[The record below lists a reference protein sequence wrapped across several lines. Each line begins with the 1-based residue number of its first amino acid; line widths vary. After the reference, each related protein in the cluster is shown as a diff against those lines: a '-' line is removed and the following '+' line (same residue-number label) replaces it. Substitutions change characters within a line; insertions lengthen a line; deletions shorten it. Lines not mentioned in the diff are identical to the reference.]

1 MTTPETIRCWR
12 CRSEVPV
19 ALLCSRCEA
28 VQPLPTDLDYF
39 RVLGVERNPALDEAA
54 LSTHYYELSRRL
66 HPDLYQTASAQEREA
81 SLRNSALVN
90 RAHRTLRDPAQRG
103 VYWLEL
109 HGEKLGANNN
119 RVPPQLA
126 SLVFAVQEQLE
137 ELRDARRAG
146 KQAEVDDALSQLRT
160 RLEERRAKSRAA
172 LTRNFSR
179 WQEHKGESSS
189 LPSGGGQDDSPSP
202 ETSALLTELKSV
214 LSELAYLRTLSRDV
228 EKENEVSWN
237 A

>member
-1 MTTPETIRCWR
+1 MTTLETIRCWR
-12 CRSEVPV
+12 CQSEVPV
-19 ALLCSRCEA
+19 AVLCSRCGA
-28 VQPLPTDLDYF
+28 IQPLPSQLDYF
-39 RVLGVERNPALDEAA
+39 RVLGVEQNPALDESA
-54 LSTHYYELSRRL
+54 LSTRYYELSRRL
-66 HPDLYQTASAQEREA
+66 HPDLYQTASVQEREA
-81 SLRNSALVN
+81 SLHNSAIIN
-90 RAHRTLRDPAQRG
+90 RAYRTLRDPVQRG
-103 VYWLEL
+103 VYWLEF

-160 RLEERRAKSRAA
+160 QLEEQRAQTQAA

-179 WQEHKGESSS
+179 WQEHKGEA
-189 LPSGGGQDDSPSP
+189 
-202 ETSALLTELKSV
+202 SALLAELKSV
-214 LSELAYLRTLSRDV
+214 LSEMAYLRTLLRDV
-228 EKENEVSWN
+228 EKENEVPWN

>member
-1 MTTPETIRCWR
+1 MTIPETIRCWR
-12 CRSEVPV
+12 CQSEVPV

-28 VQPLPTDLDYF
+28 IQPLPSQLDYF
-39 RVLGVERNPALDEAA
+39 RVLGVGRNPALDESA
-54 LSTHYYELSRRL
+54 LASRYYELSRRL

-81 SLRNSALVN
+81 SLHNSALVN
-90 RAHRTLRDPAQRG
+90 RAYRTLRNPVQRG

-146 KQAEVDDALSQLRT
+146 QQAEVDDALSQLRT
-160 RLEERRAKSRAA
+160 QLEEQRAQSQAA

-179 WQEHKGESSS
+179 WH
-189 LPSGGGQDDSPSP
+189 DDLP
-202 ETSALLTELKSV
+202 ETSALLAELKSV
-214 LSELAYLRTLSRDV
+214 LSEMAYLRTLLRDV

>member
-12 CRSEVPV
+12 CQSEVPV

-39 RVLGVERNPALDEAA
+39 RVLGVERNPALNESA
-54 LSTHYYELSRRL
+54 LSSRYYELSRRL

-81 SLRNSALVN
+81 SLHNSAIIN
-90 RAHRTLRDPAQRG
+90 RAYRTLRDPAQRG

-137 ELRDARRAG
+137 ELRDARRTG
-146 KQAEVDDALSQLRT
+146 RQTEVDDALSQLRT
-160 RLEERRAKSRAA
+160 QLEERRAQTQAA

-179 WQEHKGESSS
+179 WH
-189 LPSGGGQDDSPSP
+189 DDSP
-202 ETSALLTELKSV
+202 ETSALLAELKSV
-214 LSELAYLRTLSRDV
+214 LSEMAYLRTLLRDV
-228 EKENEVSWN
+228 EKENEVPWN

>member
-12 CRSEVPV
+12 CQSEVPV

-28 VQPLPTDLDYF
+28 VQPLPSQLDYF
-39 RVLGVERNPALDEAA
+39 RVLGAERNPALDESA
-54 LSTHYYELSRRL
+54 LATRYYELSRRL

-81 SLRNSALVN
+81 SLHNSALVN
-90 RAHRTLRDPAQRG
+90 RAYRTLRNPVQRG

-146 KQAEVDDALSQLRT
+146 QQAEVDDALSQLQT
-160 RLEERRAKSRAA
+160 QLEEQRAQTQAA

-179 WQEHKGESSS
+179 WH
-189 LPSGGGQDDSPSP
+189 DDSP
-202 ETSALLTELKSV
+202 ETSALLAELKSV
-214 LSELAYLRTLSRDV
+214 LSEMAYLRTLLRDV

>member
-1 MTTPETIRCWR
+1 MTIPETIRCWR
-12 CRSEVPV
+12 CQSEVPV

-28 VQPLPTDLDYF
+28 IQPLPSQLDYF
-39 RVLGVERNPALDEAA
+39 RVLGVERNPALDESA
-54 LSTHYYELSRRL
+54 LSTRYYELSRRL

-81 SLRNSALVN
+81 SLHNSATVN
-90 RAHRTLRDPAQRG
+90 RAYRTLRNPVQRG

-160 RLEERRAKSRAA
+160 QLEEQRAQSQAV

-179 WQEHKGESSS
+179 WH
-189 LPSGGGQDDSPSP
+189 DDSP
-202 ETSALLTELKSV
+202 ETSALLAELKSV
-214 LSELAYLRTLSRDV
+214 LSEMAYLRTLLRDV

>member
-12 CRSEVPV
+12 CQSEVPV

-28 VQPLPTDLDYF
+28 VQPLPSQLDYF
-39 RVLGVERNPALDEAA
+39 RVLGVERNPALDESA
-54 LSTHYYELSRRL
+54 LSTRYYELSRRL

-81 SLRNSALVN
+81 SLHNSALIN
-90 RAHRTLRDPAQRG
+90 RAYRTLRDPVQRG

-146 KQAEVDDALSQLRT
+146 KQTEVDDALSQLRAQ
-160 RLEERRAKSRAA
+160 LEEQRAQTQAV
-172 LTRNFSR
+172 LVQNFSR
-179 WQEHKGESSS
+179 WQE
-189 LPSGGGQDDSPSP
+189 DSP
-202 ETSALLTELKSV
+202 ETSALLAELKSV
-214 LSELAYLRTLSRDV
+214 LSEMAYLRTLLRDV

>member
-1 MTTPETIRCWR
+1 MTAPETIRCWR
-12 CRSEVPV
+12 CQSEVPV

-28 VQPLPTDLDYF
+28 VQPLPSQLDYF
-39 RVLGVERNPALDEAA
+39 RVLGVERNPALDESA
-54 LSTHYYELSRRL
+54 LSSRYYELSRRL

-81 SLRNSALVN
+81 SLHNSATVN
-90 RAHRTLRDPAQRG
+90 RAYRTLRNPVQRG

-146 KQAEVDDALSQLRT
+146 QQAEVDDALNQLRT
-160 RLEERRAKSRAA
+160 QLEEQRAQSQAA

-179 WQEHKGESSS
+179 WH
-189 LPSGGGQDDSPSP
+189 DDSP
-202 ETSALLTELKSV
+202 ETSALLAELKSV
-214 LSELAYLRTLSRDV
+214 LSEMAYLRTLLRDV

>member
-12 CRSEVPV
+12 CQSEVPV

-28 VQPLPTDLDYF
+28 VQPLPSQLDYF
-39 RVLGVERNPALDEAA
+39 RVLGVKRNPALDESA
-54 LSTHYYELSRRL
+54 LATRYYELSRRL
-66 HPDLYQTASAQEREA
+66 HPDLYQTASVQEREA
-81 SLRNSALVN
+81 SLHNSALVN
-90 RAHRTLRDPAQRG
+90 RAYRTLRNPVQRG

-146 KQAEVDDALSQLRT
+146 QQAEVDDALSQLRT
-160 RLEERRAKSRAA
+160 QLEEQRAQSQAA

-179 WQEHKGESSS
+179 WH
-189 LPSGGGQDDSPSP
+189 DDSP
-202 ETSALLTELKSV
+202 ETSALLAELKSV
-214 LSELAYLRTLSRDV
+214 LSEMAYLRTLLRDV

>member
-1 MTTPETIRCWR
+1 MTTPETSRCWR
-12 CRSEVPV
+12 CQSEVPV

-28 VQPLPTDLDYF
+28 VQPLPSQLDYF
-39 RVLGVERNPALDEAA
+39 RVLGVERTPALDESA
-54 LSTHYYELSRRL
+54 LASRYYELSRRL

-81 SLRNSALVN
+81 SLHNSALVN
-90 RAHRTLRDPAQRG
+90 RAYRTLRNPVQRG

-146 KQAEVDDALSQLRT
+146 QQAEVDDALSQLRT
-160 RLEERRAKSRAA
+160 QLEEQRAQSQAA

-179 WQEHKGESSS
+179 WH
-189 LPSGGGQDDSPSP
+189 DDSP
-202 ETSALLTELKSV
+202 ETSALLAELKSV
-214 LSELAYLRTLSRDV
+214 LSEMAYLRTLLRDV

>member
-12 CRSEVPV
+12 CQSEVPV
-19 ALLCSRCEA
+19 AVLCSRCEA
-28 VQPLPTDLDYF
+28 IQPLPTDLDYF
-39 RVLGVERNPALDEAA
+39 RVLGVERNPALDESA
-54 LSTHYYELSRRL
+54 LSSRYYELSRRL

-81 SLRNSALVN
+81 SLHNSAIVN
-90 RAHRTLRDPAQRG
+90 RAHRTLRDPGQRG

-146 KQAEVDDALSQLRT
+146 QQAEVDNALNRLRT
-160 RLEERRAKSRAA
+160 RLEEQWAQTQAA
-172 LTRNFSR
+172 LVQNFSR
-179 WQEHKGESSS
+179 WQEDSS
-189 LPSGGGQDDSPSP
+189 D
-202 ETSALLTELKSV
+202 TSALLAELKSV
-214 LSELAYLRTLSRDV
+214 LSELAYLRTLLRDV

>member
-12 CRSEVPV
+12 CQSEVPV

-28 VQPLPTDLDYF
+28 VQPLPSQLDYF
-39 RVLGVERNPALDEAA
+39 RVLGVKRNPALDESA
-54 LSTHYYELSRRL
+54 LATRYYELSRRL
-66 HPDLYQTASAQEREA
+66 HPDLYQTASVQEREA
-81 SLRNSALVN
+81 SLHNSALVN
-90 RAHRTLRDPAQRG
+90 RAYRTLRNPVQRG

-146 KQAEVDDALSQLRT
+146 QQAEVDDALSQLRT
-160 RLEERRAKSRAA
+160 QLEEQRAQSQTA

-179 WQEHKGESSS
+179 WH
-189 LPSGGGQDDSPSP
+189 DDSP
-202 ETSALLTELKSV
+202 ETSALLAELKSV
-214 LSELAYLRTLSRDV
+214 LSEMAYLRTLLRDV

>member
-12 CRSEVPV
+12 CQSEVPV

-28 VQPLPTDLDYF
+28 VQPLPSQLDYF
-39 RVLGVERNPALDEAA
+39 RVLGVERNPALDESA
-54 LSTHYYELSRRL
+54 LSTRYYELSRRL

-81 SLRNSALVN
+81 SLHNSAIIN
-90 RAHRTLRDPAQRG
+90 RAYRTLRDPVQRG

-109 HGEKLGANNN
+109 HGQKLGANNN

-146 KQAEVDDALSQLRT
+146 KQAEVDDALSQLRAQ
-160 RLEERRAKSRAA
+160 LEEQRAQTQAV
-172 LTRNFSR
+172 LVQNFSR
-179 WQEHKGESSS
+179 WQE
-189 LPSGGGQDDSPSP
+189 DSP
-202 ETSALLTELKSV
+202 ETSALLAELKSV
-214 LSELAYLRTLSRDV
+214 LSEMAYLRTLLRDV